1 MKIVVVGG
9 TGLIGLKVVNTLR
22 LLDHDVI
29 VAAPSVGINTI
40 SGEGLATA
48 LKSAQVVIDVS
59 NSPSFED
66 EASMAFFRSSGS
78 NLIAAA
84 AAAGIK
90 HHVALGIVGT
100 DHLQDSGYFRAKLT
114 QESLV
119 ENSSIP
125 YTLVRATQFF
135 EFVRGIAQSATD
147 GDTITLP
154 YALIQPI
161 AAEDVASTLV
171 DIALTTPINGIVEV
185 AGPNVL
191 RLDELV
197 RQVLARDKDRR
208 NVTADHRARYFGIH
222 LDERTLLPTKPAL
235 LGTTSLDAW
244 LTLGASRHES

>member
-9 TGLIGLKVVNTLR
+9 TGLIGLKVVDILR
-22 LLDHDVI
+22 SLEHDVV

-40 SGEGLATA
+40 SGEGLDAA
-48 LKSAQVVIDVS
+48 LKGAQIVIDVS

-66 EASMAFFRSSGS
+66 EASMAFFKRSGT
-78 NLIAAA
+78 NLITAA

-100 DHLQDSGYFRAKLT
+100 DQLQDSGYFRAKLT

-119 ENSSIP
+119 RNSSIP
-125 YTLVRATQFF
+125 YTLVRATQFL

-161 AAEDVASTLV
+161 AAEDVASAVV
-171 DIALTTPINGIVEV
+171 DIALTMPINGIVEV

-197 RQVLARDKDRR
+197 RQVLGHDKDRR
-208 NVTADHRARYFGIH
+208 NVIADLQARYFGIP
-222 LDERTLLPTKPAL
+222 LDERTLLPAKPAR

-244 LTLGASRHES
+244 LTQGAPRHES